1 MGGNTQQLRQLCEES
16 GGSRPSKIEATSHVL
31 FPSGEDG
38 RTRPDRTRV
47 GALRFSSRIPISI
60 GANGGDMET
69 TGLEATLKNAADS
82 KELLSE
88 LFTK

>member
-1 MGGNTQQLRQLCEES
+1 MDEHALIVHAS
-16 GGSRPSKIEATSHVL
+16 APSASL
-31 FPSGEDG
+31 P
-38 RTRPDRTRV
+38 
-47 GALRFSSRIPISI
+47 RIPISI

>member
-38 RTRPDRTRV
+38 RTRPDH
-47 GALRFSSRIPISI
+47 ASAPSASLPRIPISI

>member
-47 GALRFSSRIPISI
+47 SASLPRVPISI
-60 GANGGDMET
+60 GGNGGDMET